1 MTENLKLNEVL
12 AAVDTGERDIWAM
25 LNEDQQ
31 KALKKDF
38 WNLNRYISSV
48 KGKNRELQ
56 EHYLLTVNEF
66 YNKHWAVLQKHP
78 QLIWQLICLCCHE
91 SKQVMFHEY
100 IALKRQKNKK
110 EEFLAELYP
119 NMKRADIETLAII
132 TTEKEIKE
140 YCATLGW
147 DKKEI
152 NAIKL

>member
-1 MTENLKLNEVL
+1 
-12 AAVDTGERDIWAM
+12 
-25 LNEDQQ
+25 
-31 KALKKDF
+31 
-38 WNLNRYISSV
+38 
-48 KGKNRELQ
+48 
-56 EHYLLTVNEF
+56 
-66 YNKHWAVLQKHP
+66 
-78 QLIWQLICLCCHE
+78 
-91 SKQVMFHEY
+91 MFHEY